1 MLQNQ
6 IEFSYNGVNIIMQ
19 CKANEKLKDIFKN
32 FIFKVKAENKILIYM
47 YNGNIIQNIEL
58 TFNEVAN
65 PEDKKRNKMNILVVE
80 DEIPEPPQEDYII
93 KSNNIICPECKE
105 NIKFNIEDYVI
116 NLFEC
121 KNKHDKDNI
130 FLDDF
135 DSTQNINIS
144 EIICQNCRKYNKGN
158 VHNNIFYKCN
168 ICKKDLCPICY
179 SNHDKN
185 HNAIN
190 YDDKYYICEQHSK
203 AFMGY
208 CDDCKENMCIYCE
221 QNHNGHNIIT
231 YGKLIPDNNK
241 RNNMLKKLDEMKNK
255 LNEDINN
262 IILKLNKVKDNFE
275 IYYNINKNII
285 NNFNKEKINYEILYN
300 INNIKNND
308 IIKDINNIINDDY
321 LQTKFNSLINIYN
334 KMNRYNRISLIYNIN
349 KEDKVIKIFGEEFVK
364 NNINNCKMI
373 VNNKEYKISEK
384 FKIQNYNKDK
394 VIIKLKGINKI
405 TNTSYMFYDCTK
417 LYSLPDISKWNTSN
431 VKDMSGIFSNC
442 SSLSSLPDISKWNTS
457 RVNNMSHMFYNCS
470 SLTSLPDISKWN
482 TSNVKD
488 MSAMFRYCSSLS
500 SLPNISKWKTSNVNN
515 VSYMFS
521 DCSSLSSLPYIAGWN
536 TSNVKDMSAMFR

>member
-1 MLQNQ
+1 MEHQ
-6 IEFSYNGVNIIMQ
+6 IELSYNGLNTIMQ

-80 DEIPEPPQEDYII
+80 DEIPEPPQQDYII

-130 FLDDF
+130 FLDKF

-308 IIKDINNIINDDY
+308 IIKDIN
-321 LQTKFNSLINIYN
+321 K
-334 KMNRYNRISLIYNIN
+334 
-349 KEDKVIKIFGEEFVK
+349 
-364 NNINNCKMI
+364 
-373 VNNKEYKISEK
+373 
-384 FKIQNYNKDK
+384 
-394 VIIKLKGINKI
+394 
-405 TNTSYMFYDCTK
+405 
-417 LYSLPDISKWNTSN
+417 
-431 VKDMSGIFSNC
+431 
-442 SSLSSLPDISKWNTS
+442 
-457 RVNNMSHMFYNCS
+457 
-470 SLTSLPDISKWN
+470 
-482 TSNVKD
+482 
-488 MSAMFRYCSSLS
+488 
-500 SLPNISKWKTSNVNN
+500 
-515 VSYMFS
+515 
-521 DCSSLSSLPYIAGWN
+521 
-536 TSNVKDMSAMFR
+536 